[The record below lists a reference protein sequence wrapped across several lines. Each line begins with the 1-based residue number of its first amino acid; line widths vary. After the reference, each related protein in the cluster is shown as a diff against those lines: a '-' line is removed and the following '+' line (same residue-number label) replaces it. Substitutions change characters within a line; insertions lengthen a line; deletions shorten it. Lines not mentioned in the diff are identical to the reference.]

1 MHWKTVNKKKESVIK
16 KAGVAI
22 EKYWEWIFSKPLK
35 RHLAGRNERGRNI
48 MYLHGTFG
56 GGIRGRRMIFSMFK
70 KGWYAHEQQM
80 D

>member
-1 MHWKTVNKKKESVIK
+1 MNWKTVNKKKEDVVINSVEAFEEYYRWLFDKPIK
-16 KAGVAI
+16 
-22 EKYWEWIFSKPLK
+22 
-35 RHLAGRNERGRNI
+35 RNLAGRNEQGHNI

-56 GGIRGRRMIFSMFK
+56 GGIRRRRQIFTAFK